1 MLSENAPRQS
11 IPEGEGFEITPDFLL
26 ANKEV
31 VTDFFGDNRQTYALL
46 KKSSA
51 TRPSVALETKELLAH
66 DEDGGKSEEQQ
77 RTMPI
82 DDLPLDPSLITQE
95 RAKHVADFFRENPLA
110 LNKFLQYREWY
121 TKNSPINEPTH

>member
-1 MLSENAPRQS
+1 MLPENAPRQANV
-11 IPEGEGFEITPDFLL
+11 EREGFEITPDFLL

-31 VTDFFGDNRQTYALL
+31 ITDFFGDNRLIYALL

-66 DEDGGKSEEQQ
+66 DEDSGKSEDEQ
-77 RTMPI
+77 RAMPI

-95 RAKHVADFFRENPLA
+95 RAKNIADFFREYPIA
-110 LNKFLQYREWY
+110 LDDFLKYREWY
-121 TKNSPINEPTH
+121 IKNQPFNEPAS